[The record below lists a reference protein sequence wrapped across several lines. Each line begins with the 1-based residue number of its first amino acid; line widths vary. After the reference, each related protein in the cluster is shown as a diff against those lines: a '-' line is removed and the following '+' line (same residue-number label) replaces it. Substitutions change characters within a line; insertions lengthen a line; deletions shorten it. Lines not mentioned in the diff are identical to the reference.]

1 MMKPGHLPAQ
11 FVVLNSAVLLSHED
25 FGGDSGMIIVA
36 VTDSYQTGISVP
48 HLVHNPVTLAVSF
61 YRQLEVYLQLI
72 LYRAKQWSLLLWKAA
87 VA

>member
-11 FVVLNSAVLLSHED
+11 FVVLNSAVLLSHE
-25 FGGDSGMIIVA
+25 VA

-61 YRQLEVYLQLI
+61 YRQLEVYLQLM